1 MEILS
6 VIGALIGITDG
17 IVSLRDKLRN
27 DNDKQYFVQ
36 WLTRTGDLLSDV
48 AKTLEKGDYPHT
60 QCSNLLYCLK
70 HMYHV
75 MEKHMS
81 KQEAAE
87 LHRLLG
93 EAHQVERLW
102 GELTGST
109 EDVRKY
115 NLQKLYEAAG
125 VFNAAADYVL
135 MK

>member
-17 IVSLRDKLRN
+17 IMSLRDKLRN
-27 DNDKQYFVQ
+27 DNDKPYFAQ
-36 WLTRTGDLLSDV
+36 WLKKTGELLADV

-81 KQEAAE
+81 KQEAEE
-87 LHRLLG
+87 LYKLLG

-102 GELTGST
+102 GDLTGST
-109 EDVRKY
+109 EDVRKH
-115 NLQKLYEAAG
+115 NLEKLYETAG
-125 VFNAAADYVL
+125 AFDAAADYVL